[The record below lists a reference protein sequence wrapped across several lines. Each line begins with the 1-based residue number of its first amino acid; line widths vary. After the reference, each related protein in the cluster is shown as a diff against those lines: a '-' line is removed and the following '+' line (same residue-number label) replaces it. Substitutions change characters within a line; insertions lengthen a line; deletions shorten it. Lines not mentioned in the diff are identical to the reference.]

1 MDKTVKIKQ
10 LWCGWYQTR
19 LRLFIERVY
28 AYSEKQ
34 AHALICKRIA
44 KKQGVP
50 FGLVWDRFLD
60 KANYRLII
68 EVEFK
73 EVENG

>member
-1 MDKTVKIKQ
+1 MKIKQ
-10 LWCGWYQTR
+10 LYCGWYQTR

-44 KKQGVP
+44 KKQNVS
-50 FGLVWDRFLD
+50 FDLVWNWFLD

>member
-1 MDKTVKIKQ
+1 MKIKQ
-10 LWCGWYQTR
+10 LYCGWYQTR

-44 KKQGVP
+44 KKQDVS
-50 FGLVWDRFLD
+50 FNLVWDRFQD

-73 EVENG
+73 EIENG